1 MRTIGGSPTDK
12 PQRGNSGRPQ
22 EDKSVTHQRIMRD
35 GTVEDFVEKMKQV
48 FGNEHGDFQTFPAE
62 KKAIWTQKSSQTNV
76 EFREPNHTVY
86 VTGKEGSVRQI
97 LAVLGQFLESVP
109 EGYTGVET
117 SSRVHT
123 RSFIGSKAPSK
134 VFEGGSL
141 MAARTKPTS
150 VTALS
155 IANKPKSASTTNGV
169 KQVPYRRKVTQDCES
184 EGSGE
189 LELKVG
195 EIITVQ
201 EDPDA
206 PEGDLDRW
214 VFGKKEKTG
223 ETGWFALGYT
233 RDTEE

>member
-1 MRTIGGSPTDK
+1 MFLRRALSGRFWRSL
-12 PQRGNSGRPQ
+12 GNSWKACQKATQGLR
-22 EDKSVTHQRIMRD
+22 H
-35 GTVEDFVEKMKQV
+35 
-48 FGNEHGDFQTFPAE
+48 PA
-62 KKAIWTQKSSQTNV
+62 
-76 EFREPNHTVY
+76 
-86 VTGKEGSVRQI
+86 GC
-97 LAVLGQFLESVP
+97 
-109 EGYTGVET
+109 
-117 SSRVHT
+117 T
-123 RSFIGSKAPSK
+123 RGSKAPSK

-189 LELKVG
+189 LELK
-195 EIITVQ
+195 
-201 EDPDA
+201 DPDA